1 MAKVKDI
8 INDRKKTFF
17 SIEITPPDRGKS
29 IDEIYGAIEN
39 LIPYDPQFINVTNHQ
54 PFAEYIEEGGRI
66 RRVRRS
72 KKPGTIAVC
81 AALQNRYNVDTVP
94 HIICGGYDKY
104 ETEDALID
112 LNYLG
117 IKNVFAVRGDPVP
130 GTKKFISEPEGHLYA
145 SDLVMQ
151 ISEMNGGKYLDSQD
165 YDVQTDF
172 CIGVAG
178 YPEKHYEALN
188 LERDLISLKNKVD
201 RGADYIITQMCF
213 DIEAMKN
220 FVAKAGEIGITVPI
234 IAGIKPV
241 TSMAQIEM
249 IPRAFN
255 VNIPMALINSI
266 ESAKTKKEEFA
277 NGIKF
282 MEEYVGQLLDL
293 GLPGIHVF
301 TMGKGAPA
309 KALLSSLFGGKI

>member
-1 MAKVKDI
+1 MAKIKDI
-8 INDRKKTFF
+8 IRENRKTFF

-29 IDEIYGAIEN
+29 IREIYDAIDN
-39 LIPYDPQFINVTNHQ
+39 IMPYNPQFINVTYHQ
-54 PFAEYIEEGGRI
+54 PHAEYVKENGVIKRI
-66 RRVRRS
+66 RRSR
-72 KKPGTIAVC
+72 KPGTIGVC
-81 AALQNRYNVDTVP
+81 SAIQHKYNMDTVP
-94 HIICGGYDKY
+94 HIICGGFNKY

-112 LNYLG
+112 LHYIG
-117 IKNVFAVRGDPVP
+117 IDNVFAVRGDPVP
-130 GTKKFISEPEGHLYA
+130 GTRKFIPETEGHSYA
-145 SDLVMQ
+145 SELVAQIADLNM
-151 ISEMNGGKYLDSQD
+151 GKYLDAQED
-165 YDVQTDF
+165 ALRTDF

-178 YPEKHYEALN
+178 YPEKHYESLN
-188 LERDLISLKNKVD
+188 LDRDIENLKNKAD
-201 RGADYIITQMCF
+201 KGADYIITQMCF
-213 DIEAMKN
+213 DINAMQN
-220 FVAKAGEIGITVPI
+220 FVAKSREAGITVPI

-255 VNIPMALINSI
+255 VNIPMELIKSI

-282 MEEYVGQLLDL
+282 MENYVRQLLDL

-309 KALLSSLFGGKI
+309 KALLSSLFGGEI